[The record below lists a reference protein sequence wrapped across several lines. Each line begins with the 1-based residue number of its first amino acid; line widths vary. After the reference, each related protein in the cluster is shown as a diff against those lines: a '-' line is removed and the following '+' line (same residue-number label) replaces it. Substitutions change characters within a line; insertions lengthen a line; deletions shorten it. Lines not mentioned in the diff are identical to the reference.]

1 MLNTVLYQVFRGVYW
16 VLNLCS
22 WAIVVRAILSWFL
35 RPDNAVYNF
44 LLRVTEPLIA
54 PFRPLAYRIS
64 NGRLPIDLAPLFS
77 YIALMILLRR
87 VSYGR
92 VYLLYGI

>member
-1 MLNTVLYQVFRGVYW
+1 MAPNLQVSIHAPHLMHF
-16 VLNLCS
+16 
-22 WAIVVRAILSWFL
+22 
-35 RPDNAVYNF
+35 AVSMTCGC
-44 LLRVTEPLIA
+44 LTEPLIA

-77 YIALMILLRR
+77 YIALMILMRL
-87 VSYGR
+87 VAYGM